1 MNLARLSQSGQI
13 TVPAEIR
20 RKLNL
25 NAGDKLLFWE
35 KENGEILVGNAAVMA
50 IYKAQEAFRGVAEE
64 LGLQGDDD
72 VQRMVDEF
80 RYGGGATA

>member
-13 TVPAEIR
+13 TVPVDIR

-35 KENGEILVGNAAVMA
+35 KDNGEILVGNAAVMA
-50 IYKAQEAFRGVAEE
+50 IYKAQEAFSGAAADFGVAD
-64 LGLQGDDD
+64 DDD

-80 RYGGGATA
+80 RYGEKT